1 MRRFITLRPNLNLKL
16 DQKRKPRQKRTS
28 SHIKTKEIEMI
39 FRVAI
44 VAVIVVSFY
53 LVIFA

>member
-16 DQKRKPRQKRTS
+16 DQKRKPYTEEN
-28 SHIKTKEIEMI
+28 IKSKEIEMI